1 MDWLLYDRDLRHKKV
16 KGTHREKG
24 SSNKTLALRKSANM
38 DVWAVGI
45 LNQLFIRGYWQN
57 SVLCDRPIL

>member
-1 MDWLLYDRDLRHKKV
+1 MIEISVIKELRVLTGKKDRQIK
-16 KGTHREKG
+16 
-24 SSNKTLALRKSANM
+24 LALRKSANM